1 VVSLAKIRQLRFQ
14 EGHDIITAGLYLT
27 SAQLDTAIG
36 AEAHLQQALE
46 WVAQLKELIATRSM
60 MTQQF
65 EMAAASQAAAA
76 HLKLAETLENE
87 GDKQS
92 HQQAALA
99 ASAQALSIYDRFGF
113 TQIIE
118 CVAEEIFFYHSQ
130 ALAANGQ
137 AQAAGDYLRQA
148 YEEMMRK
155 YDLIPAD
162 LIYRQTF
169 LQNVPLHRLI
179 EQAYN
184 SSTAEPTAV
193 SA

>member
-1 VVSLAKIRQLRFQ
+1 
-14 EGHDIITAGLYLT
+14 
-27 SAQLDTAIG
+27 
-36 AEAHLQQALE
+36 
-46 WVAQLKELIATRSM
+46 
-60 MTQQF
+60 
-65 EMAAASQAAAA
+65 
-76 HLKLAETLENE
+76 
-87 GDKQS
+87 
-92 HQQAALA
+92 
-99 ASAQALSIYDRFGF
+99 
-113 TQIIE
+113 
-118 CVAEEIFFYHSQ
+118 VAEEIFFYHSQ
-130 ALAANGQ
+130 ALATNGQ